1 LLDRTAWALIYLRE
15 EFRTDNDTKP
25 GLAPGLRLGGMS
37 HMKHMLI
44 TSVALFLIGVITVRA
59 EMDRKVRADAC
70 EAEANGISTATHIP
84 LWEDR
89 RSFRVE
95 QMGVWLECFDNPVTL
110 NFTLFQY
117 PAQPM
122 LEVIGSLGS
131 AFVAVPAQTIS
142 DAAQACLKD
151 AQADAPKPTFDE
163 PNPLGVAYIDRAG
176 MFLGCA
182 VTTLGNHPL
191 ITVYIRRPTKHQ

>member
-1 LLDRTAWALIYLRE
+1 MKYMLLTL
-15 EFRTDNDTKP
+15 
-25 GLAPGLRLGGMS
+25 
-37 HMKHMLI
+37 
-44 TSVALFLIGVITVRA
+44 VAVFLIGAIAVKA
-59 EMDRKVRADAC
+59 EMNRKVRVDSC
-70 EAEANGISTATHIP
+70 EAEANGISVATHID

-95 QMGVWLECFDNPVTL
+95 QMGAWLECFDNPMTL

-122 LEVIGSLGS
+122 LEVIGSLGT
-131 AFVAVPAQTIS
+131 AFVAVPAQKIS
-142 DAAQACLKD
+142 VASQACLKD

-163 PNPLGVAYIDRAG
+163 PNPLGAAYIDRAD